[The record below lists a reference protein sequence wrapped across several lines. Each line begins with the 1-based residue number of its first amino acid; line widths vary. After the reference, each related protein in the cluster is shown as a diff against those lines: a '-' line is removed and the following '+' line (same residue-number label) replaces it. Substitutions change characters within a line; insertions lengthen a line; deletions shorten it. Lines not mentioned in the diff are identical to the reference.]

1 MDFYY
6 HSVKLDKAKCVGC
19 TNCLKRCPT
28 EAIRIREGRARII
41 EDRCIDCGECIRVCQ
56 HHAKVAVT
64 NPLSVIQRYRYRIAL
79 PAPTLYGQFK
89 NITSTLPVIKALK
102 TLGFDE
108 VREVARGAD
117 IISRAVAERLASPNC
132 PHPLISSAC
141 PAVLRLIQIRFP
153 ELLPSVIPL
162 KSPMELAAIE
172 ARRDFCAQHGAD
184 PEDVGCFFIT
194 PCPAKMTAIIKP
206 LGHEVSAV
214 NGAISI
220 VELYGQLAGSMKGMT
235 DSADGEDKLATASG
249 VGWACSGGEVIAAGA
264 EDALAVDGI
273 DNVIRVLEAIEDG
286 QLPELKYFEG
296 LACTG
301 GCIGG
306 PLVFENAYIARN
318 RIKKLVE
325 GMAKLKPGARASA
338 DDVNALRAEMGFD
351 TPLAPLKVMQLG
363 DDVEQSLKKL
373 DLIEETVKKLP
384 GLDCGSCGSPTCR
397 ALAEDIVDGYAREMD
412 CLFLLKERVRLMAQ
426 QMVDL
431 SETTREK

>member
-1 MDFYY
+1 
-6 HSVKLDKAKCVGC
+6 
-19 TNCLKRCPT
+19 
-28 EAIRIREGRARII
+28 
-41 EDRCIDCGECIRVCQ
+41 
-56 HHAKVAVT
+56 
-64 NPLSVIQRYRYRIAL
+64 VIQRYRYRIAL

-89 NITSTLPVIKALK
+89 NLSGTLPVIKALK
-102 TLGFDE
+102 LLGFDD

-117 IISRAVAERLASPNC
+117 LATRAVADLLAQPDA
-132 PHPLISSAC
+132 PRPLLSSAC

-153 ELLPSVIPL
+153 GLLPNVLPVR
-162 KSPMELAAIE
+162 SPMELAATE
-172 ARRDFCAQHGAD
+172 ARRDFCDRHGAD
-184 PEDVGCFFIT
+184 PEEVGCFFIT
-194 PCPAKMTAIIKP
+194 PCPAKMTAIVKP
-206 LGHEVSAV
+206 LGHEASAV

-220 VELYGQLAGSMKGMT
+220 VDLYGQLAGSMKGLT
-235 DSADGEDKLATASG
+235 DQSSDDDKLATAAG
-249 VGWACSGGEVIAAGA
+249 VGWACSGGEALAAGA

-286 QLPELKYFEG
+286 QLPELRYFEG

-301 GCIGG
+301 GCVGG

-325 GMAKLKPGARASA
+325 GMQKRGPGVGARPA
-338 DDVNALRAEMGFD
+338 DLEALKGALSLDRPIE
-351 TPLAPLKVMQLG
+351 PLRVMQLG
-363 DDVEQSLKKL
+363 EDIEQALKKL
-373 DLIEETVKKLP
+373 DLIEEIVKKLP

-397 ALAEDIVDGYAREMD
+397 ALAEDVADGYAREMD